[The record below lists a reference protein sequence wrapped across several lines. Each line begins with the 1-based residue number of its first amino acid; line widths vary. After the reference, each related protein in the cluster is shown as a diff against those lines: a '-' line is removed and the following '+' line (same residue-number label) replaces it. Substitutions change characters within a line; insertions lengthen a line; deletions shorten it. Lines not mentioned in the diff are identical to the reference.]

1 MGYEAPPHPEELD
14 FSVASTH
21 KAEVGGQ
28 KLNGFLTG
36 IHSWRSERGM
46 DVHQSAITHSYG
58 STTGGFAMR
67 DIGEGVVDDFVY
79 TGSPGISGAFCRDAG
94 GRPRPY
100 GGSRRFRYTMMYRE
114 WGPLDLRP

>member
-14 FSVASTH
+14 FSVGIDTQS
-21 KAEVGGQ
+21 GGGSQ

-79 TGSPGISGAFCRDAG
+79 TGSRDQRCILSGR
-94 GRPRPY
+94 
-100 GGSRRFRYTMMYRE
+100 
-114 WGPLDLRP
+114 WG